1 VVCSTPWLIVTPAAP
16 MLARTH
22 GQTATPTTVGKE
34 LANVAAR
41 LQTQRAGIERVGI
54 LGKMNGAVGNFNA
67 HVAALPHV
75 DLAWVQ
81 SGLRRIPRNGI
92 ERLHHADRAA

>member
-1 VVCSTPWLIVTPAAP
+1 

-67 HVAALPHV
+67 HVVALPQV
-75 DLAWVQ
+75 DWPRVQ
-81 SGLRRIPRNGI
+81 PLIRRILGSCIRTPTPRRSSRMIGSPSTAT
-92 ERLHHADRAA
+92 R